1 MNPFW
6 SQIAR
11 ELSPYVP
18 GEQPRLA
25 NLVKLNTNES
35 PFGPSPLALAAMQA
49 AAADVLRLYPDP
61 EATALREALAAHHG
75 VKPEQVFVGNGSD
88 EVLAHAFVALLKQPK
103 PLLFPDVTY
112 SFYPVWAQLFSLAF
126 ETVPLDGEMRVRV
139 EDYRR
144 ETGSIVL
151 ANPNAPTGIA
161 LSRAEIARLL
171 KDHPGIPVLIDE
183 AYVDFG
189 GESAVPLIADHPN
202 LLVVQTMSKSR
213 ALAGLRVGYALGDV
227 GLIEA
232 LRRVKDSFNSYPLG
246 SVAQAGATASVR
258 DDAYFRESCA
268 KVIAAREAMTQ
279 ALVRLGFVVL
289 PSSANFVFA
298 RHPAQ
303 GGAELAAAL
312 RERAVLVRHFNKPR
326 TAPWLRITVG
336 TEDDTRR
343 LIAAAADIL
352 KV

>member
-18 GEQPRLA
+18 GEQPRIA

-35 PFGPSPLALAAMQA
+35 PFGPSPLALEAMRA
-49 AAADVLRLYPDP
+49 AAAETLRLYPDP
-61 EATALREALAAHHG
+61 EATELREALATHHG

-88 EVLAHAFVALLKQPK
+88 EVLAHAFVALLKQAK

-112 SFYPVWAQLFSLAF
+112 SFYPVWAQLLGLAC
-126 ETVPLDGEMRVRV
+126 EPVPLAGGMRVDV

-144 ETGSIVL
+144 EAGSIVL
-151 ANPNAPTGIA
+151 ANPNAPTGIT
-161 LSRAEIARLL
+161 LPRAEIARLL
-171 KDHPGIPVLIDE
+171 DLHPDVPIVIDE

-189 GESAVPLIADHPN
+189 AESAVPLIADHPN

-232 LRRVKDSFNSYPLG
+232 LIRVKDSFNSYPLG
-246 SVAQAGATASVR
+246 RIALAGATASVR

-268 KVIAAREAMTQ
+268 KVVAAREAMTR
-279 ALVRLGFVVL
+279 ALFGLGLEVL

-298 RHPAQ
+298 RHP
-303 GGAELAAAL
+303 L
-312 RERAVLVRHFNKPR
+312 RD
-326 TAPWLRITVG
+326 G
-336 TEDDTRR
+336 
-343 LIAAAADIL
+343 
-352 KV
+352 

>member
-1 MNPFW
+1 MNPYW

-18 GEQPRLA
+18 GEQPRIA

-35 PFGPSPLALAAMQA
+35 PFGPSPRAVEAMQA
-49 AAADVLRLYPDP
+49 AAADSLRLYPDP
-61 EATALREALAAHHG
+61 EAMELRQALANHHG

-88 EVLAHAFVALLKQPK
+88 EVIAHAFVALLKQPK

-112 SFYPVWAQLFSLAF
+112 SFYPVWAQLFGLAY
-126 ETVPLDGEMRVRV
+126 ETVPLDDGMRLRV

-144 ETGSIVL
+144 EAGSIVI

-161 LSRAEIARLL
+161 LPRAEIARLL
-171 KDHPGIPVLIDE
+171 AEHRDVPVLVDE

-213 ALAGLRVGYALGDV
+213 ALAGLRVGYALGDA

-232 LRRVKDSFNSYPLG
+232 LGRVKDSFNSYPLG
-246 SVAQAGATASVR
+246 RVAQAGATASLR
-258 DDAYFRESCA
+258 DDAYFRKSCA
-268 KVIAAREAMTQ
+268 TVIAAREAMTR
-279 ALVRLGFVVL
+279 ALVTLGFVVL
-289 PSSANFVFA
+289 PSSANFVFS
-298 RHPAQ
+298 RHPQ
-303 GGAELAAAL
+303 RGGAELAAAL
-312 RERAVLVRHFNKPR
+312 RDRAVLVRHFNKPR
-326 TAPWLRITVG
+326 TAAWLRITVG
-336 TEDDTRR
+336 TDDDSQR

-352 KV
+352 GA

>member
-18 GEQPRLA
+18 GEQPRVA

-35 PFGPSPLALAAMQA
+35 PLAPSPLALDAMRA
-49 AAADVLRLYPDP
+49 AAADLRLYPDP
-61 EATALREALAAHHG
+61 EATELREALAAHHG
-75 VKPEQVFVGNGSD
+75 VTPEQVFVGNGSD

-112 SFYPVWAQLFSLAF
+112 SFYPVWAQLFGLLS
-126 ETVPLDGEMRVRV
+126 ETVPLDDGMRVRV

-144 ETGSIVL
+144 AAGSIVI

-161 LSRAEIARLL
+161 LPRTAIARLL
-171 KDHPGIPVLIDE
+171 DEHPGIPVLIDE

-246 SVAQAGATASVR
+246 RIAQAGATAAVR
-258 DDAYFRESCA
+258 DDAYFRASCA
-268 KVIAAREAMTQ
+268 KIVAGREAMTRE
-279 ALVRLGFVVL
+279 LVRLGFVVL

-298 RHPAQ
+298 RHPAR
-303 GGAELAAAL
+303 GGPELAAAL

-326 TAPWLRITVG
+326 TAPYLRITVG
-336 TEDDTRR
+336 TADDTRR
-343 LIAAAADIL
+343 LIAAATEIL
-352 KV
+352 G